1 MHLSHSFNY
10 VHLLLIQFKKLTYSI
25 CHIVIGSP
33 IHVVTGP
40 LEEALLS
47 NAARLSVPRMI
58 EFAFRFA
65 EVGVIKLRSRLTLAH
80 F

>member
-1 MHLSHSFNY
+1 M
-10 VHLLLIQFKKLTYSI
+10 
-25 CHIVIGSP
+25 HIVVGSP

-65 EVGVIKLRSRLTLAH
+65 EVGVIKLRPCLTLAH